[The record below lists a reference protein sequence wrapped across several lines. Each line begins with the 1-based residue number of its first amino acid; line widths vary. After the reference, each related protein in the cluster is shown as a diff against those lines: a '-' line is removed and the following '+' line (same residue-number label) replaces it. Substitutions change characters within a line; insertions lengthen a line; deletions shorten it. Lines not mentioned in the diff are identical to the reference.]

1 MSGAGVLSKSIRPL
15 RLHEVGRL
23 KKIFDQALESDFNYY
38 SKTYLQ
44 RVRQQNSLPHLTV
57 AILRPQR
64 LVLGLWVENELAGYT
79 IACLKDKSRAYI
91 YWLYIQPQ
99 CRGLGLGKYLLTSTL
114 QNFQES
120 KIRRVE
126 LITHNRKDFYIANGF
141 NVDRFAPKLIED
153 VDVYLMSREL
163 S

>member
-1 MSGAGVLSKSIRPL
+1 MSKSIRPI
-15 RLHEVGRL
+15 RLHEASRL
-23 KKIFDQALESDFNYY
+23 KKIFDQALESDFNYF
-38 SKTYLQ
+38 SNTYLH
-44 RVRQQNSLPHLTV
+44 RVKKQNSLPHLTV

-64 LVLGLWVENELAGYT
+64 LILGLWVDNELVGYT
-79 IACLKDKSRAYI
+79 IACLKEKSRAYI

-99 CRGLGLGKYLLTSTL
+99 CRGLGLGNYLLTSTL
-114 QNFQES
+114 QNFQKS
-120 KIRRVE
+120 KIHRVE

-141 NVDRFAPKLIED
+141 IIDRFAPKLIEG